1 MKISTSTFGVIQ
13 PYGMEEGLKTLVE
26 SGFEAIDYSI
36 TQNAMNWEE
45 ELFQDPFN
53 PAFAAHF
60 KAIAKTVRDSGLE
73 MHQCHAP
80 YASVSISD
88 PVFYAK
94 LQQQTIRSVYAAAY
108 MECPYIVAHPVLD
121 VAFCHGQ
128 NKELARQ
135 TSLDYFSAIAPV
147 LKETGVVMCIENL
160 FFYIRETKE
169 WAICYGSTGEELR
182 DLIDTL
188 NEMHGPCFAACV
200 DTGHAVVAKQ
210 DPAEMIRTLGS
221 RIKVLHIQ
229 DNLGVKDEHLI
240 PTEGKIDW
248 KSVAEALRDADYT
261 GTFNFEVM
269 KPFAASIF
277 CRRKRAA
284 ARCSA
289 LLPAACSSSICK
301 KSSLTRND
309 GT

>member
-1 MKISTSTFGVIQ
+1 MKISTSTFGVIKS
-13 PYGMEEGLKTLVE
+13 YGMEEGLKMLAE
-26 SGFEAIDYSI
+26 AGFEAIDYSI
-36 TQNAMNWEE
+36 TQNAMNW
-45 ELFQDPFN
+45 DDSPFTDSTN
-53 PAFAAHF
+53 TAFAEHF
-60 KAIAKTVRDSGLE
+60 KRIAKTVRDSGLE
-73 MHQCHAP
+73 MYQCHAP
-80 YASVSISD
+80 YANPSISD
-88 PVFYAK
+88 PEFYAQ
-94 LQQQTIRSVYAAAY
+94 LQKQIIRSVYAAGF

-135 TSLDYFSAIAPV
+135 ASLDYFSTIAPV

-188 NEMHGPCFAACV
+188 NEMHGHCFAACV

-210 DPAEMIRTLGS
+210 DPAEIIRTLGS

-248 KSVAEALRDADYT
+248 KSVATALGEIGYT

-269 KPFAASIF
+269 KPFAELHSDTF
-277 CRRKRAA
+277 SRETF
-284 ARCSA
+284 RC
-289 LLPAACSSSICK
+289 ACK
-301 KSSLTRND
+301 YLYLVGRSLAD
-309 GT
+309 IAEGTFVPG